1 MCEDE
6 LLILI
11 IEEFVNPLGRKL
23 AKKIAERQLGY
34 ELDESAKEFPR
45 EHEIQC
51 CLGEMVFK
59 AFRNLSESK
68 SPCGSE
74 CTQKE

>member
-6 LLILI
+6 LLTLI

-45 EHEIQC
+45 EHAPT
-51 CLGEMVFK
+51 LNSDK
-59 AFRNLSESK
+59 RK
-68 SPCGSE
+68 
-74 CTQKE
+74 TTT